1 MTNADGLHPVFNTP
15 PVAATRILP
24 VTLGAVL
31 LLTSIVQGPPAQA
44 AVPSLINSPAMPNA
58 TRPGVAVTPD
68 GSRLYTTNFSAAQVY
83 STNLATNSTTTISLP
98 GVLTTS
104 GIEMSSSGVA
114 YITDYDSDR
123 LLFFN
128 TATNQIDDSISVGDA
143 PRNSALSP
151 DQTRLYVVN
160 FGSDSLS
167 VVDTSTRSVVATVP
181 VGDGPFD
188 VATSTDGTSVYVTNK
203 NTNTISVVST
213 ANNTVSRTISLSGY
227 VSIESLAVSPLD
239 DTLYITSFS
248 HLVSVDASSGT
259 SSAVSL
265 ASPRSLVVSADGY
278 RVFVAVDGFF
288 GSPTLRAF
296 DGVTGAAVATLAPT
310 FQVQSLALSPDGRTL
325 YGPGQANFQ
334 RADTGLR
341 TVTFHANGGTG
352 SLTPQRG
359 YSSTPLSPNSFTRAG
374 YGFVGWNTVSGG
386 GGTPYQNQGL
396 YSFSADDTLYA
407 QWIPATQP
415 GAPTIT
421 GVTPSGTTAAV
432 AFTADDTG
440 GDTITRLEF
449 ALDDTITVDD
459 STTNIASP
467 KTLSGLTMSTNYTV
481 YMRAVNSQGAGP
493 WSAPASFRTQGRP
506 GTPVVSG
513 VTPDLTSVSVAFTA
527 DDSGGSTILQ
537 IQYALDDTNS
547 LYGSSTNVSPVTV
560 AGLTSGTS
568 YALYVRAVNSWGPS
582 AWSAATPF
590 TTLTPLPP
598 PPPPA
603 PLAPSAPIDVRATA
617 GDASLRASWSAPA
630 APGDFTVTNYQAT
643 ASPSGR
649 SCMTTSTACTID
661 GLTNGTS
668 YTVTVRALSGAGW
681 SVAST
686 PSEAVVPRA
695 DESTS
700 LTIAGS
706 RGSGAERS
714 MIRVRGTSTGL
725 AGERVTL
732 WLAMGDRKATPASAM
747 VQIRADGTFTW
758 SRKLTRAVVIYAEA
772 GGVRSNAIRLPA
784 AR

>member
-1 MTNADGLHPVFNTP
+1 MTNADGLRPVFNTP
-15 PVAATRILP
+15 PVAATRMLP

-31 LLTSIVQGPPAQA
+31 LFTGLVQGPPAQA
-44 AVPSLINSPAMPNA
+44 AAPSLINAPAMPNA
-58 TRPGVAVTPD
+58 TRPGAAVTPD
-68 GSRLYTTNFSAAQVY
+68 GSRLYTTNFGAAQVY

-98 GVLTTS
+98 GVITTS

-188 VATSTDGTSVYVTNK
+188 VAASTDGTSVYVTNK
-203 NTNTISVVST
+203 NTSTISVVST
-213 ANNTVSRTISLSGY
+213 VNNTVSRTISLSSY

-239 DTLYITSFS
+239 DTLYVTSFS

-296 DGVTGAAVATLAPT
+296 DGVTGGSVTTLAPT

-334 RADTGLR
+334 RAETGLR
-341 TVTFHANGGTG
+341 TVTFDANGGSG

-421 GVTPSGTTAAV
+421 GVTPGGTTASV
-432 AFTADDTG
+432 AFTADDSG
-440 GDTITRLEF
+440 GATITRLEF

-459 STTNIASP
+459 STTNIAGP
-467 KTLSGLTMSTNYTV
+467 KPLSGLSMSTNYAV
-481 YMRAVNSQGAGP
+481 YMRAVNSQGTGP
-493 WSAPASFRTQGRP
+493 WSAPVSFRTQGRP
-506 GTPVVSG
+506 GIPVVTS
-513 VTPDLTSVSVAFTA
+513 VTPDMTSVSVAFTA
-527 DDSGGSTILQ
+527 DDSGGSTILA

-547 LYGSSTNVSPVTV
+547 LYGSSTNASPFTLT
-560 AGLTSGTS
+560 GLATGTS
-568 YALYVRAVNSWGPS
+568 YTLYMRAVNSQGPGP
-582 AWSAATPF
+582 WSAPASF
-590 TTLTPLPP
+590 TTLAPT
-598 PPPPA
+598 PPPA
-603 PLAPSAPIDVRATA
+603 PPAPSLATA
-617 GDASLRASWSAPA
+617 PRDVVAKAGDGLLEA
-630 APGDFTVTNYQAT
+630 AWNVPVSEGSYPVTQYKAT
-643 ASPSGR
+643 ASPGGR
-649 SCMTTSTACTID
+649 MCLTSATTCTID
-661 GLTNGTS
+661 GLTNGIA
-668 YTVTVRALSGAGW
+668 YTVTVQALTGAGW

-695 DESTS
+695 DERPS
-700 LTIAGS
+700 LTITGS
-706 RGSGAERS
+706 RGSGSERS
-714 MIRVRGTSTGL
+714 MIRVRGTSTEL
-725 AGERVTL
+725 SGERVTL
-732 WLAMGDRKATPASAM
+732 WLAIGERRATPASAT

-772 GGVRSNAIRLPA
+772 GGVRSNTIRIPA